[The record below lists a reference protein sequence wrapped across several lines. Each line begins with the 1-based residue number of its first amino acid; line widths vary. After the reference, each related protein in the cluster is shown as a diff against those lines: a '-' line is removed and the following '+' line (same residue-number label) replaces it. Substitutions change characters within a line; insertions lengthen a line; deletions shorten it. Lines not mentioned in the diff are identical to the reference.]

1 MHPSHGTYRC
11 KKCLRIYPTGWDG
24 PITPQAI
31 RPNGRIFQQG
41 EQMEKKTQE
50 VRLYERR
57 HAKRAEKSQMFRYP
71 FGLLTVLD
79 FFAKVKPAKKA
90 NRKEVAA

>member
-1 MHPSHGTYRC
+1 MNWIGNLVCKLFHRDSIMHPSHGIYRC
-11 KKCLRIYPTGWDG
+11 RKCLRTFPVQWEGSLK
-24 PITPQAI
+24 PQAI

-57 HAKRAEKSQMFRYP
+57 HAKRAEKSQMFRI
-71 FGLLTVLD
+71 GRML
-79 FFAKVKPAKKA
+79 
-90 NRKEVAA
+90 